1 MDLNAGVRD
10 CLSQVLGANTFAS
23 GKYITI
29 FPDLTEN
36 AKTRPS
42 IWPVSFLIETF
53 LLSDNP
59 NLSKSSGLIKTTSRV
74 LAPR

>member
-1 MDLNAGVRD
+1 
-10 CLSQVLGANTFAS
+10 
-23 GKYITI
+23 
-29 FPDLTEN
+29 
-36 AKTRPS
+36 
-42 IWPVSFLIETF
+42 LIETF